1 MVGHKQKG
9 VLTTDKKEKQNYRI
23 YLVMRQNSSQGQ
35 VENV

>member
-1 MVGHKQKG
+1 MVGHRQKDIR
-9 VLTTDKKEKQNYRI
+9 TTDKKEKQNYRI